1 MIICTITAAEDE
13 QTKSTLEFA
22 SRAKRIVNHA
32 EVIIKNLINCYN
44 QYCSQQIIVY
54 NLYLTKLKV
63 NEYLDDRALLKKQ
76 KDLIRE
82 LQSKIDHY
90 QNDFENSK
98 VERLEREMQV
108 NTYIKVINLALNS
121 YNLVI

>member
-1 MIICTITAAEDE
+1 M
-13 QTKSTLEFA
+13 
-22 SRAKRIVNHA
+22 
-32 EVIIKNLINCYN
+32 
-44 QYCSQQIIVY
+44 
-54 NLYLTKLKV
+54 
-63 NEYLDDRALLKKQ
+63 DDRALLKKQ

-108 NTYIKVINLALNS
+108 NTYIKVINLAL
-121 YNLVI
+121 

>member
-32 EVIIKNLINCYN
+32 EVIIKNFINCYN
-44 QYCSQQIIVY
+44 QGIEYCSLQIIVY
-54 NLYLTKLKV
+54 NLSLTKLKV

-108 NTYIKVINLALNS
+108 ITYIKAFNLAL
-121 YNLVI
+121 

>member
-1 MIICTITAAEDE
+1 M
-13 QTKSTLEFA
+13 
-22 SRAKRIVNHA
+22 
-32 EVIIKNLINCYN
+32 
-44 QYCSQQIIVY
+44 
-54 NLYLTKLKV
+54 TKLKV

-108 NTYIKVINLALNS
+108 NKYIKVINLALCCNS
-121 YNLVI
+121 YIFGYLISNLKSMSISGKRRPIRSTEDPNSKL